1 MSRKQGRRQFHVDLA
16 YEYQASYKIL
26 CYCYLEIIDIF
37 ILVLGKLGP
46 SSICRQ
52 TGFGKL
58 DPIKLGPGKLV
69 PGNLGSEKVIEMG
82 DAVGD

>member
-16 YEYQASYKIL
+16 YEYQASYKIF

-52 TGFGKL
+52 TGFRQ
-58 DPIKLGPGKLV
+58 IEI
-69 PGNLGSEKVIEMG
+69 EKVMVRQIRQVYIFEPG
-82 DAVGD
+82 LIVEFT